1 MPNYYDILGVNKG
14 ASEKDIRQAFRRL
27 ARKHHPDV
35 NQNDET
41 SEEKFKEINE
51 AYTVL
56 NDPESRKKYDR
67 YGDNWKHADQ
77 YDQAGQGGNFR
88 QTFRSST
95 RGGDDQFSVFG
106 GRGSS
111 IFEEMFGGA
120 GVNYRPPPAEYHVD
134 VTLEEAFHGASR
146 LLQTQDGRR
155 LEVKI
160 PAGVDKGSRV
170 RISPGGDQGG
180 DLYLVISV
188 IEHKTFRRQGRDL
201 YVEVDLP
208 LDEAMLG
215 TELSVPTLTGKVALT
230 VPPETPNGRR
240 FRLSGQGMPTLGA
253 SSNGATSRGVLYATV
268 KVDLPTGLSDDDR
281 DFFRKLRRD
290 RLGETESEP
299 TD

>member
-1 MPNYYDILGVNKG
+1 MPNYYDILGVKKG
-14 ASEKDIRQAFRRL
+14 ASDKDIRQAFRRL

-35 NQNDET
+35 NPNDEMA
-41 SEEKFKEINE
+41 EEKFKEINE

-56 NDPESRKKYDR
+56 NDPDSRKKYDR
-67 YGDNWKHADQ
+67 YGDDWKHANQ
-77 YDQAGQGGNFR
+77 YEQADRSGNFR
-88 QTFRSST
+88 QTFRTSN

-111 IFEEMFGGA
+111 ISEEMFGGA
-120 GVNYRPPPAEYHVD
+120 DVNFRPPPAEYHVN

-155 LEVKI
+155 LDVKI
-160 PAGVDKGSRV
+160 PAGVDNGSRV
-170 RISPGGDQGG
+170 HISPGGDQGG

-188 IEHKTFRRQGRDL
+188 KEHKTFRRQGRDL

-208 LDEAMLG
+208 LDEAVLG
-215 TELSVPTLTGKVALT
+215 TELSVPTLTGKLALT

-240 FRLSGQGMPTLGA
+240 FRLSGQGMTTLGGGA
-253 SSNGATSRGVLYATV
+253 NGTTPRGVLYATV
-268 KVDLPTGLSDDDR
+268 KVDLPTRLSEDDLE
-281 DFFRKLRRD
+281 FFRKLRRD
-290 RLGETESEP
+290 RLGKTEGQP

>member
-35 NQNDET
+35 NPNDET
-41 SEEKFKEINE
+41 AEEKFKEINE

-77 YDQAGQGGNFR
+77 YEQAGQGGNFR
-88 QTFRSST
+88 QTFRTSN

-111 IFEEMFGGA
+111 IFEDMFGGA
-120 GVNYRPPPAEYHVD
+120 GGNFRPPPAEYHVN

-146 LLQTQDGRR
+146 LLQTRDGRR
-155 LEVKI
+155 LEIKI
-160 PAGVDKGSRV
+160 PAGVDNGSRV
-170 RISPGGDQGG
+170 HISPGGDQSG
-180 DLYLVISV
+180 DLYMVILVK
-188 IEHKTFRRQGRDL
+188 EHKTFRRQGRDL

-215 TELSVPTLTGKVALT
+215 AELSVPTLTGKLALT

-240 FRLSGQGMPTLGA
+240 FRLSGQGMPNLDGGSGGA
-253 SSNGATSRGVLYATV
+253 ASRGVLYAIV
-268 KVDLPTGLSDDDR
+268 KVELPTGLSEDDR
-281 DFFRKLRRD
+281 EFFRKLRRD
-290 RLGETESEP
+290 RLGDTEGQP
-299 TD
+299 AD

>member
-1 MPNYYDILGVNKG
+1 MPNYYDILGVNKE

-27 ARKHHPDV
+27 ARKYHPDV
-35 NQNDET
+35 NKDDET
-41 SEEKFKEINE
+41 AEEKFKEINE

-56 NDPESRKKYDR
+56 NDADSRKKYDR

-77 YDQAGQGGNFR
+77 YEQAGQGGNYR
-88 QTFRSST
+88 WSNQ
-95 RGGDDQFSVFG
+95 GGDEHFSVFG

-111 IFEEMFGGA
+111 IFEDMFGGA
-120 GVNYRPPPAEYHVD
+120 AVRPPPAEYHVD
-134 VTLEEAFHGASR
+134 VTLEEAFRGASR
-146 LLQTQDGRR
+146 LLQTQEGRR

-160 PAGVDKGSRV
+160 PAGVDNGSRV
-170 RISPGGDQGG
+170 HISPSGDQGG

-188 IEHKTFRRQGRDL
+188 KNHKTFRRQGRDL

-240 FRLSGQGMPTLGA
+240 FRLSGQGMPPLGTGGDG
-253 SSNGATSRGVLYATV
+253 SNSKTPRGVLYATV
-268 KVDLPTGLSDDDR
+268 KVELPTGLSDEDQE
-281 DFFRKLRRD
+281 FFRKLQRE
-290 RLGETESEP
+290 RLGETEDQP
-299 TD
+299 AD

>member
-35 NQNDET
+35 NPNDET
-41 SEEKFKEINE
+41 AEEKFKEINE

-56 NDPESRKKYDR
+56 NDPNSRKKYDR
-67 YGDNWKHADQ
+67 YGDGWKHADQ
-77 YDQAGQGGNFR
+77 YEQAGQGGNFR
-88 QTFRSST
+88 QTFRTSS
-95 RGGDDQFSVFG
+95 RSGDDQFSVLG
-106 GRGSS
+106 GRGGS
-111 IFEEMFGGA
+111 IFEDMFGGA
-120 GVNYRPPPAEYHVD
+120 DVNFRPPPAEYHVN

-146 LLQTQDGRR
+146 LLQTQDRRR

-160 PAGVDKGSRV
+160 PAGVDNGSRV
-170 RISPGGDQGG
+170 HISPGGDQGG

-188 IEHKTFRRQGRDL
+188 KEHKTFRRQGRNL

-215 TELSVPTLTGKVALT
+215 TELSVPTLTGKLALT

-240 FRLSGQGMPTLGA
+240 FRLSGQGMPSLGGGPD
-253 SSNGATSRGVLYATV
+253 GAAPRGVLYAIV
-268 KVDLPTGLSDDDR
+268 KVELPTRLSEDDR
-281 DFFRKLRRD
+281 EFFRKLRRD
-290 RLGETESEP
+290 RLVETEDQPEE
-299 TD
+299 